1 MPACRVHRLPTAAC
15 RTAPCKPAGAAL
27 GLDGAA
33 ASVPLYTSPLEVTL
47 SGVTSEAATNATDGL
62 WSATVGMADDGLPE
76 VPPGGECPRCGP
88 LCMAPAPGLLR
99 PAARRMLLARIVA
112 CVQGVDARP

>member
-33 ASVPLYTSPLEVTL
+33 ATRALRAKGITTPVVALTADAFEEDRQACLAAGMDDFLTKPLDPH
-47 SGVTSEAATNATDGL
+47 A
-62 WSATVGMADDGLPE
+62 
-76 VPPGGECPRCGP
+76 
-88 LCMAPAPGLLR
+88 LR
-99 PAARRMLLARIVA
+99 ALLARVLSDGWTKA
-112 CVQGVDARP
+112 QGNAKLAS